1 MYPGRVVPLEIF
13 VARKFGIGFLG
24 GYILV
29 QGIFF
34 FFLGGGGGGGCLKPL
49 GFFWILIIAPIRSS
63 RSLAIWSTP
72 ASGPEGVHLRD
83 KSFHCKFTRVCME
96 NH

>member
-1 MYPGRVVPLEIF
+1 MGGEIFRQFLRMSPVYPGRVVPLEIF

-34 FFLGGGGGGGCLKPL
+34 FFWEGGGLFEAL
-49 GFFWILIIAPIRSS
+49 GIFLDFDYCPHSIIPV
-63 RSLAIWSTP
+63 T
-72 ASGPEGVHLRD
+72 
-83 KSFHCKFTRVCME
+83 
-96 NH
+96 

>member
-1 MYPGRVVPLEIF
+1 MIPVYPGRVVPLEIF
-13 VARKFGIGFLG
+13 VARKFGMEFFG

-29 QGIFF
+29 QGT
-34 FFLGGGGGGGCLKPL
+34 FFLGGGGCLKPL

-63 RSLAIWSTP
+63 LSLEIWSTP

-83 KSFHCKFTRVCME
+83 
-96 NH
+96 

>member
-1 MYPGRVVPLEIF
+1 MIPVYLGRVVPLEIF
-13 VARKFGIGFLG
+13 VARKVGMGFFG

-29 QGIFF
+29 QGTFF
-34 FFLGGGGGGGCLKPL
+34 FWGGGGGGLKPF

-63 RSLAIWSTP
+63 LSLEIWSTP

-83 KSFHCKFTRVCME
+83 
-96 NH
+96 